1 MAEEEGAEQEVLLQ
15 VFSVAVERNSI
26 KVLTLPDRRTGQANP
41 TPIRWIYQRQLEV
54 LLHGRSDGGSTGSIW
69 KALNRLGL
77 GTTSLLCCK
86 KTVSDRHIL
95 PAEFAKILDEFR
107 AIATSID
114 PLATG
119 AIRKA
124 TLVPLSA
131 AKAVVEEHGRSPMT
145 IAFLRAINQ
154 PVPRV
159 WELHEQAEADEAS
172 REVDYV
178 LLDQI
183 AIENEFET
191 ENVASFEAE
200 LQKGSEFVDV
210 AADEQKLAQYAL
222 SPAPPLQKELD
233 DYKLAR
239 TAIFNAKRTG
249 GKIEEIS
256 AEQSCKCVLRFLGFV
271 QKTNQIDG
279 LREADIKV
287 DFFLRPDLGGLI
299 ERFAKWLKQTQQTKC
314 STISNYLNGLVGFLE
329 HLYSG
334 LAPTDAIFQ
343 MQQTPLDMCT
353 NLRAQADAEAKQE
366 GKRENLK
373 GGFIE
378 WADVQKARVKCVK
391 ATSEAA
397 KAAKTPAD
405 YDKLRK
411 LLKEAAA
418 ISLSSLLPPD
428 RVGVIRKLTFGR
440 SLKKTSA
447 GAWKIELDGIA
458 DKHKTTK
465 FYGSFASSLPK
476 ELNPVLDAYYKELSM
491 QPGGDGAALFHG
503 SNSDLER
510 FMEPSNWSRW
520 FKAMMKKWSGKEIAP
535 KALRQSFV
543 TWIRDS
549 EAAPEVLKSAAHAMK
564 HTVQTADNTYDEGK
578 DTRLV
583 QAAYLFN
590 IQFAETFA
598 APTDFGA
605 GSAASSGSSGSGGA
619 GGSGVVPPEAEGD
632 EEYEWEELSGGP
644 WQARA
649 AQDQSKAPDGKRLYR
664 FEVKLDHEQFYSCA
678 RLRIPT
684 VCGGPLGGFY
694 LTLPI
699 TAGSAK
705 NLFPYHL
712 PLLATATRTATIRFD
727 RVLIQKPDAKGG
739 STTSSD
745 DEDADDDDLPPVSE
759 HSVHSANDAR
769 KVLSGRPTPP
779 EDEEEANVEDARFAI
794 RNTHLECTV
803 RVASGAPESLQALSR
818 RELVMSKAPLPPE
831 PGVVR
836 CELTADQIAAAN
848 AIRGDLPPLPPSQP
862 APPPVSTARKS
873 KRPVKAPRFY
883 DDEVA
888 KRPPTTPATPETPF
902 EDMLVPA
909 FVQVGGLVV
918 AEGNHATG
926 RKFVAKVLE
935 IRRRFPPIVVRFQ
948 ENLTTGETGALS
960 LPDPKIA
967 HVHAGQVEQHLPE

>member
-1 MAEEEGAEQEVLLQ
+1 MAEQEAAEEQESALQ

-107 AIATSID
+107 AVTTSID

-119 AIRKA
+119 AIRKV

-287 DFFLRPDLGGLI
+287 DFFLRPDLGNLI
-299 ERFAKWLKQTQQTKC
+299 EKFANWLKTTQQTKC
-314 STISNYLNGLVGFLE
+314 STISNYLNGLCGFLE

-334 LAPTDAIFQ
+334 LAPTDALLQ
-343 MQQTPLDMCT
+343 MPQTPLDMCS

-366 GKRENLK
+366 GKRENLR

-378 WADVQKARVKCVK
+378 WADVQKARVKCVE
-391 ATSEAA
+391 AAAEAA
-397 KAAKTPAD
+397 KAAKSNAD

-440 SLKKTSA
+440 SLKKTAA
-447 GAWKIELDGIA
+447 GVWKIELDGIA
-458 DKHKTTK
+458 DKHKTSK
-465 FYGSFASSLPK
+465 FYGAFAASLPK
-476 ELNPVLDAYYKELSM
+476 ELNPVLDAYLKELSM
-491 QPGGDGAALFHG
+491 LPGGDGAALFHG

-520 FKAMMKKWSGKEIAP
+520 FKAMMKKWSGEEIAP
-535 KALRQSFV
+535 KTLRQSFV

-564 HTVQTADNTYDEGK
+564 HTVQTADNKYDQGK

-590 IQFAETFA
+590 VQFAETFP

-605 GSAASSGSSGSGGA
+605 GPAASSGGA
-619 GGSGVVPPEAEGD
+619 GGSGAVPPEAEGD

-649 AQDQSKAPDGKRLYR
+649 AKDQSKAPDGKRLYR
-664 FEVKLDHEQFYSCA
+664 FEIKLDHPQFYSCA
-678 RLRIPT
+678 RLWIPT

-705 NLFPYHL
+705 NMFPYHL
-712 PLLATATRTATIRFD
+712 PLLAEATRTATIPFG
-727 RVLIQKPDAKGG
+727 RVLIQKPDPKGG

-745 DEDADDDDLPPVSE
+745 DEDADDDGLPPVSE

-769 KVLSGRPTPP
+769 ALLAGSPAPAPAPPPPAPAPAPAPAPPPPPPAPPPPAVAPTPP
-779 EDEEEANVEDARFAI
+779 
-794 RNTHLECTV
+794 
-803 RVASGAPESLQALSR
+803 
-818 RELVMSKAPLPPE
+818 
-831 PGVVR
+831 
-836 CELTADQIAAAN
+836 
-848 AIRGDLPPLPPSQP
+848 PPLPPPPAQP
-862 APPPVSTARKS
+862 VGRKS
-873 KRPVKAPRFY
+873 NRPTKAPKFH
-883 DDEVA
+883 DDEVVA
-888 KRPPTTPATPETPF
+888 RPPTTPATPETPF
-902 EDMLVPA
+902 EDMHVPA
-909 FVQVGGLVV
+909 FVKVGGLVV

-926 RKFVAKVLE
+926 RRFVARVRK
-935 IRRRFPPIVVRFQ
+935 IRSTFPPIVVRF
-948 ENLTTGETGALS
+948 EKNLATGETGALA
-960 LPDPKIA
+960 LPDPKVS